1 MYKFKHKYPKSCLR
15 VNINDSTYY
24 SIVYKIFTNNLNE
37 IENSDFNNLT
47 ELEQLSNSFFNDFHI
62 VIVFSVMTLETFIND
77 YLAVCLTDDFYYQN
91 LDRLKLLQKI
101 EITFSLIWSD
111 PIDKS
116 KNLYKYLKDIIKKR
130 NHFVHTKS
138 QQFDFEKLEETN
150 NFTSL
155 SDIDLEDEA
164 SQYISSLQEDLIN
177 FLQDSF
183 YSLKTLHL
191 FFKTVDEHDNN
202 RHAVANIM
210 SCMIGNKFFYDEQIT
225 SAIEKIFKEL
235 EIRIKNIK
243 KRKPI

>member
-1 MYKFKHKYPKSCLR
+1 MYEVKHEYPEFFQR
-15 VNINDSTYY
+15 INRKDSIYY
-24 SIVYKIFTNNLNE
+24 AIVYKTFINNLNK
-37 IENSDFNNLT
+37 IENSDFNDLT
-47 ELEQLSNSFFNDFHI
+47 KLEQLSKSFFNEFHI
-62 VIVFSVMTLETFIND
+62 IIVFSVMALETFIND

-91 LDRLKLLQKI
+91 LDRLNLLQKI

-116 KNLYKYLKDIIKKR
+116 KKLYKYLKDIIKER

-138 QQFDFEKLEETN
+138 QQFDFKKLEETN

-164 SQYISSLQEDLIN
+164 SQYISSLQEELIA

-183 YSLKTLHL
+183 YSLKGLYL

-202 RHAVANIM
+202 RHAVTNTM
-210 SCMIGNKFFYDEQIT
+210 SCMIGNDFFYDEQIA
-225 SAIEKIFKEL
+225 SAIEENFKDI
-235 EIRIKNIK
+235 EIRINNIK
-243 KRKPI
+243 KQKSI